1 MAQIDISSAT
11 VQQLEDQLNSS
22 NSSTRQIALAEL
34 ASRVKSG
41 QIKLPDTK
49 NEVNLHF
56 HTFFSYN
63 AYGWSPSRVAW
74 EAKKYGLAAAGIVDF
89 DVLDGMEEFL
99 EAGKIIGLR
108 STAALET
115 RVFVSEISN
124 DVISS
129 PNEPGIAYFMGAG
142 FYKMPDAGTRAADI
156 LQLMR
161 DMSRRRN
168 IQLVDLVNAY
178 LNDVHLDYDADVLP
192 LTPSGNA
199 TERHILAAY
208 DAKSRQV
215 FRDESTL
222 TDFWSKALEL
232 SKDEAS
238 ALISDIPKF
247 HDKMRAKL
255 MKYGGVGYVAPNA
268 DTFPPI
274 ELTIEMMQAMG
285 ALPMITWLD
294 GTNPGEADPE
304 AFLNTLVKKGS
315 VALNI
320 IPDRNWNIKDPV
332 DKQIKTQNLDKIIR
346 AARKLD
352 LPLCVGTEMNKAGL
366 PFVDNFDAVELQ
378 PYIADFIEGAYFL
391 WGHTFLACNANL
403 GYMSKWADEH
413 FGSDRARK
421 NEFYAEVGRLA
432 EPSNQAN
439 KITNSMSPDDVLK
452 AIES

>member
-1 MAQIDISSAT
+1 MALDISSAT
-11 VQQLEDQLNSS
+11 VQQLEDQLDNFD
-22 NSSTRQIALAEL
+22 SSTRQIALEEL
-34 ASRVKSG
+34 ANRLKSG
-41 QIKLPDTK
+41 QIKLPDIK

-74 EAKKYGLAAAGIVDF
+74 EAKKYGLATAGIVDF

-99 EAGKIIGLR
+99 EAGKTIGLR

-115 RVFVSEISN
+115 RVFVSEISD

-129 PNEPGIAYFMGAG
+129 PNEPGIAYFMGSG
-142 FYKMPDAGTRAADI
+142 FYKIPAAGTKAADI
-156 LQLMR
+156 LQTMR

-168 IQLVDLVNAY
+168 IQLVELVNAY
-178 LNDVHLDYDADVLP
+178 LNDVQLDYDGDVLP

-215 FRDESTL
+215 FSDKSTL
-222 TDFWSKALEL
+222 ADFWSRALEI

-238 ALISDIPKF
+238 ALISDTPKF

-274 ELTIEMMQAMG
+274 ELTIEMMTEMG

-294 GTNPGEADPE
+294 GTNPGEAD
-304 AFLNTLVKKGS
+304 ADVFLNTLVDKGS

-320 IPDRNWNIKDPV
+320 IPDRNWNIKDPK
-332 DKQIKTQNLDKIIR
+332 DKQIKTENLAKIIK
-346 AARKLD
+346 AARKLN
-352 LPLCVGTEMNKAGL
+352 LPVCVGTEMNKAGL
-366 PFVDNFDAVELQ
+366 PFVDDFSAVELQ
-378 PYIADFIEGAYFL
+378 PYVDDFIEGAYFL
-391 WGHTFLACNANL
+391 WGHTFLARNADL
-403 GYMSKWADEH
+403 GYMSKWADDH
-413 FGSDRARK
+413 FGNDRANK
-421 NEFYAEVGRLA
+421 NEFYARVGRLA
-432 EPSNQAN
+432 EPACTAN
-439 KITNSMSPDDVLK
+439 TLSDTMLPDDVLN
-452 AIES
+452 AIKS